1 MARLRHIA
9 IATKDPDKTAA
20 FYQKVFGLKFVKKVP
35 DSPRG
40 GGVFLSD
47 GHINFAFLNYPS
59 DEAADMVGGAS
70 YEGLH
75 HMGFQVDDLKEA
87 KTRLE
92 GTEAELLGDAVGSHH
107 SFYFEQ
113 KVRGPH
119 GIIMDMSTQGWDL
132 EPPGGRPCRK
142 EGLRVFAARAV
153 RRRWPSGRRRRSAS
167 LPR

>member
-9 IATKDPDKTAA
+9 IATKDPEKTAA
-20 FYQKVFGLKFVKKVP
+20 FYQRVFGLEFVKQVP

-75 HMGFQVDDLKEA
+75 HMGFQVDDLEEA
-87 KTRLE
+87 KARLT

-119 GIIMDMSTQGWDL
+119 GIIMDMSSKGWDL
-132 EPPGGRPCRK
+132 APP
-142 EGLRVFAARAV
+142 EAAPVQKKA
-153 RRRWPSGRRRRSAS
+153 
-167 LPR
+167 

>member
-20 FYQKVFGLKFVKKVP
+20 FYQKVFGLKFVKRVP

-59 DEAADMVGGAS
+59 DEAADMVGGAG

-75 HMGFQVDDLKEA
+75 HMGFHVEDLEEA
-87 KTRLE
+87 NARLA
-92 GTEAELLGDAVGSHH
+92 GTGAEVLGDAVGSHH

-119 GIIMDMSTQGWDL
+119 GVIMDMSSKGWDL
-132 EPPGGRPCRK
+132 EPPEAAPAK
-142 EGLRVFAARAV
+142 EKA
-153 RRRWPSGRRRRSAS
+153 
-167 LPR
+167 

>member
-59 DEAADMVGGAS
+59 DEAADMAGGAS

-119 GIIMDMSTQGWDL
+119 GISMDMSTQGWDL
-132 EPPGGRPCRK
+132 EPP
-142 EGLRVFAARAV
+142 EAAPAEKK
-153 RRRWPSGRRRRSAS
+153 A
-167 LPR
+167 

>member
-9 IATKDPDKTAA
+9 IATKDPEKSAA
-20 FYQKVFGLKFVKKVP
+20 FFQKVFGLKFVKRVP

-59 DEAADMVGGAS
+59 DEAADMAGGAS

-75 HMGFQVDDLKEA
+75 HMGFHVEDLDDA
-87 KTRLE
+87 NARLE
-92 GTEAELLGDAVGSHH
+92 GTEAEKLGDTVGSHH

-113 KVRGPH
+113 KVRGPN
-119 GIIMDMSTQGWDL
+119 GVIMDMSSKGWDL
-132 EPPGGRPCRK
+132 EPPEPAPVKK
-142 EGLRVFAARAV
+142 EA
-153 RRRWPSGRRRRSAS
+153 
-167 LPR
+167 

>member
-1 MARLRHIA
+1 MAQLRHIA
-9 IATKDPDKTAA
+9 IATKDPETTAA
-20 FYQKVFGLKFVKKVP
+20 FYQRVFGLQFVKRVP

-59 DEAADMVGGAS
+59 DEAADMVGGAA

-75 HMGFQVDDLKEA
+75 HMGFQVEDLKEA
-87 KTRLE
+87 NARLA
-92 GTEAELLGDAVGSHH
+92 GTDAEVLGDVVGSHH

-119 GIIMDMSTQGWDL
+119 GIIMDMSSKGWDL
-132 EPPGGRPCRK
+132 EPPESTPPEK
-142 EGLRVFAARAV
+142 KA
-153 RRRWPSGRRRRSAS
+153 
-167 LPR
+167 

>member
-9 IATKDPDKTAA
+9 IATKDPEKSAA
-20 FYQKVFGLKFVKKVP
+20 FFQKVFGLKFVKRVP

-75 HMGFQVDDLKEA
+75 HMGFHVEDLDDA
-87 KTRLE
+87 NARLE
-92 GTEAELLGDAVGSHH
+92 GTEAETLGDTVGSHH

-113 KVRGPH
+113 KVRGPN
-119 GIIMDMSTQGWDL
+119 GVIMDMSSKGWDL
-132 EPPGGRPCRK
+132 EPPEPAPAKK
-142 EGLRVFAARAV
+142 EA
-153 RRRWPSGRRRRSAS
+153 
-167 LPR
+167 

>member
-1 MARLRHIA
+1 MARLKHIA
-9 IATKDPDKTAA
+9 IRTRDVAKTAA
-20 FYQKVFGLKFVKKVP
+20 FYKEAFDLQEVGKGR
-35 DSPRG
+35 S
-40 GGVFLSD
+40 GVYLSD

-75 HMGFQVDDLKEA
+75 HMGFQVDDLEEA
-87 KTRLE
+87 KERLA

-119 GIIMDMSTQGWDL
+119 GVIMDMSTSGWDL
-132 EPPGGRPCRK
+132 EPP
-142 EGLRVFAARAV
+142 EAAPAQKK
-153 RRRWPSGRRRRSAS
+153 A
-167 LPR
+167 